1 MLIVVT
7 YLLPC
12 YFPFLLLSLLN
23 VFIHSLRSKMCFFFI
38 KTNVK
43 MVIFAAP
50 QKQIM
55 NNWPVLDQN
64 LAHNNSLISQF

>member
-1 MLIVVT
+1 
-7 YLLPC
+7 
-12 YFPFLLLSLLN
+12 
-23 VFIHSLRSKMCFFFI
+23 MCFFFI

-43 MVIFAAP
+43 MVIFAGP